1 MEAGIPVR
9 TSVIKQTVLIL
20 SAVICLLAQ
29 TATAETKNFIRE
41 YTYQAGEND
50 SKLSCR
56 TIALEQVK
64 RLLLEELGV
73 YLESRTEIKNF
84 QLTRDQVT
92 MLASGIVQTEIISE
106 KWDTE
111 TLKYRIRAKISADP
125 EEVVKSLGEL
135 RKDARRVKEL
145 EETREKA
152 EKALKE
158 IESLK
163 KDLNQEKKEKI
174 TEYNNAVKRLSAEEW
189 FQKGMASWTDQRY
202 QDAADAYTKTI
213 ELDPT
218 NVLAIDNRGACYGKL
233 GKYREA
239 MADHNRAIDLNPR
252 YAPAYTNRGAIYF
265 FIGNYEK
272 SAENH
277 SKAIELDSG
286 NHLAWGNRGA
296 VFVALG
302 RYRDGVS
309 DLNKAI
315 ELAPDFS
322 DHYMNRAAAF
332 LYLDQNREALKD
344 LNRAIELDPFNHRA
358 YNNRSVAYYRL
369 GEHEK
374 SHADLKTAAKL
385 GNPDS
390 QNALRKAGETW

>member
-1 MEAGIPVR
+1 M
-9 TSVIKQTVLIL
+9 KQMALIL
-20 SAVICLLAQ
+20 SVVAVLFAQSVLAG
-29 TATAETKNFIRE
+29 TKTFIRE

-64 RLLLEELGV
+64 RILLEELGI
-73 YLESRTEIKNF
+73 YLESRTEVKNF

-92 MLASGIVQTEIISE
+92 MLAAGIVQTEIITE

-111 TLKYRIRAKISADP
+111 TLKYWIRAKISADP
-125 EEVVKSLGEL
+125 DDVVKSLGEL
-135 RKDARRVKEL
+135 KKDTRRVKEL

-163 KDLNQEKKEKI
+163 KDLDQAKKNKI
-174 TEYNNAVKRLSAEEW
+174 AEYNNAVNRLGAEEW
-189 FQKGMASWTDQRY
+189 FQKGMAAWTDLRY

-218 NVLAIDNRGACYGKL
+218 NVLAIDNRGACYGRL

-239 MADHNRAIDLNPR
+239 MADHNRAIDLSPQFSG
-252 YAPAYTNRGAIYF
+252 AYTNRGAIYYL
-265 FIGNYEK
+265 IGNYEK
-272 SAENH
+272 SFENH
-277 SKAIELDSG
+277 SRAIELDRG

-296 VFVALG
+296 INIVLK
-302 RYRDGVS
+302 RYHNGVI

-332 LYLDQNREALKD
+332 LYLEQNQEALKD
-344 LNRAIELDPFNHRA
+344 LNKAIALDPFNHRA
-358 YNNRSVAYYRL
+358 YNNRAVVYSRL
-369 GEHEK
+369 GEEEK
-374 SHADLKTAAKL
+374 SLADLKTAAKL

-390 QNALRKAGETW
+390 QNALRNASETW